1 MKCSIQIS
9 CPLQLW
15 VIDPDTNCPT
25 LTEMCFQ
32 KTGWWGG
39 WARFALNYGLHL
51 PHLCFSVSYHAIFV
65 CKVVFF
71 LGNPV

>member
-1 MKCSIQIS
+1 M
-9 CPLQLW
+9 
-15 VIDPDTNCPT
+15 IDPDTDRPT
-25 LTEMCFQ
+25 LTEIRFQ

-39 WARFALNYGLHL
+39 WARTALNYGLHL

-65 CKVVFF
+65 CKVVFIF